1 MPYSPDPKSF
11 ISDICR
17 VNPHQLAPTMGT
29 LGVGIMNS
37 MAFSFLAS
45 INPEVDG
52 NQEMDLTIRS
62 LNFRVG
68 SLGSIRLSDPTKPDP
83 SASKTTTSAM
93 SKSSVGSSSK
103 ANSLVSFATAKNLE
117 GKIKELDEAMGNLGL
132 GGAMDQTYL
141 SQ

>member
-1 MPYSPDPKSF
+1 
-11 ISDICR
+11 
-17 VNPHQLAPTMGT
+17 
-29 LGVGIMNS
+29 
-37 MAFSFLAS
+37 
-45 INPEVDG
+45 
-52 NQEMDLTIRS
+52 
-62 LNFRVG
+62 
-68 SLGSIRLSDPTKPDP
+68 
-83 SASKTTTSAM
+83 M